1 MPINPNKPSNIAV
14 VVPTIRDEC
23 WKSFMR
29 HWFPLFEKH
38 NVTLIKVHDGE
49 NPLLSVDNDKYRTY
63 TIKEIMG
70 DDSDLIFNKNDGV
83 RNLGFAYIRKHL
95 PEIEYILTLDDDT
108 APVEGQDAIQ
118 QHLDVLNKRFPLDWM
133 STASDYVRGI
143 PYGIREDAL
152 CTVSHGVWNGVMDW
166 DAPTQ
171 LIKGNRQLEFFKGV
185 IPRNI
190 YFPFCGMNIM
200 FTRQMLPY
208 MYYAPMGYRVN
219 MDRFADIW
227 LGITLKRI
235 CDKNNWAIASGYST
249 IVHERASNVW
259 KNLQKEARGLELNET
274 FWKGD
279 ESDEYFKLYNTCK
292 ERWEKL

>member
-1 MPINPNKPSNIAV
+1 MPIDVSRPSNIAV
-14 VVPTIRDEC
+14 VIPTIREDC
-23 WKSFMR
+23 WKTFMR
-29 HWFPLFEKH
+29 HWFNLFWKH
-38 NVTLIKVHDGE
+38 NVTVIKVQDGDE
-49 NPLLSVDNDKYRTY
+49 PLLVLDNDKYQSFTV
-63 TIKEIMG
+63 KEIMG
-70 DDSDLIFNKNDGV
+70 NNSDLIFNKNDGV
-83 RNLGFAYIRKHL
+83 RNLGFAYIKKKL

-118 QHLDVLNKRFPLDWM
+118 QHLDVLNQRFSLDWM

-143 PYGIREDAL
+143 PYGIRRDAL

-171 LIKGNRQLEFFKGV
+171 LLKGNRQLEFFKGI
-185 IPRNI
+185 IPRTV
-190 YFPFCGMNIM
+190 YFPFCGMNVM

-208 MYYAPMGYRVN
+208 IYYAPMGYRVN

-227 LGITLKRI
+227 LGINLKRI
-235 CDKNNWAIASGYST
+235 CDANEWAIASGYST

-274 FWKGD
+274 YWKG
-279 ESDEYFKLYNTCK
+279 EETDEYFNLYKNCRQ
-292 ERWEKL
+292 RWEKL